1 MPADLAELAR
11 RVRSQRTAVDQ
22 LSGQAREV
30 GRRGMEVMGELSA
43 LHFRIEQH
51 ERVARLLST
60 IGEERQDAARAQIE
74 QLVTRALQVI
84 FDEGLSFH
92 LVPAVKA
99 NQATLEFVI
108 RSEYVAGD
116 EAGVHAD
123 APSIVDTPVLDAR
136 GGGMAVVVSFL
147 LRLVVILLT
156 PGARRI
162 MFLDESFSHV
172 SAEYEPRLAEFLREV
187 CDQAGVQIILVTHS
201 TAYSDVADVRY
212 QLELGADGVTT
223 AKRLGDD

>member
-1 MPADLAELAR
+1 MSDLAELDR
-11 RVRSQRTAVDQ
+11 RVRAARSAVDQ
-22 LSGQAREV
+22 LSGHAREV

-43 LHFRIEQH
+43 LHFRVEQH

-84 FDEGLSFH
+84 FDEHLSFH

-116 EAGVHAD
+116 EAVANCD
-123 APSIVDTPVLDAR
+123 APAIVDTPVLDAR

-172 SAEYEPRLAEFLREV
+172 SSEYEPRLAEFLREV
-187 CDQAGVQIILVTHS
+187 CDQAGVQLVLVTHS
-201 TAYSDVADVRY
+201 TAYSDLADVRY
-212 QLELGADGVTT
+212 HLELGADGVTT